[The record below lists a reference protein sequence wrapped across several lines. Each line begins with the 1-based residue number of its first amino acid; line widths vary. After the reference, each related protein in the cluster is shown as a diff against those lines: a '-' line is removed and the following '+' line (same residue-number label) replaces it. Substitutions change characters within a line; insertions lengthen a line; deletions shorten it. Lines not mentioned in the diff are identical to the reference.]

1 MLLCY
6 KLGLNMKLRRENLIC
21 LLPLWLSLPV
31 FGASCDAAVGEWK
44 WFNGGV
50 ITIQQN
56 QTLVV
61 NGKPVGKWECTNAA
75 RGVLILRWNA
85 GYVDTMIVT
94 GDRISGKNQ
103 QGAVVSGTRINK
115 PKTGK

>member
-1 MLLCY
+1 
-6 KLGLNMKLRRENLIC
+6 MKLRLKNLIC
-21 LLPLWLSLPV
+21 LLPLLLSAPAI
-31 FGASCDAAVGEWK
+31 GADCDAAAGDWK

-61 NGKPVGKWECTNAA
+61 GGKPAGKWECTNAA
-75 RGVLILRWNA
+75 RSLVTLRWNV
-85 GYVDTMIVT
+85 GYVDTMTVT